1 MFAARTEITNL
12 KARVDALTK
21 SDADFKEKYEEAKLH
36 RERVEVL
43 EVELSQKLIDKNKD
57 LACKDVVIAELQRR
71 LRESQEALEVEKQ
84 RGESLEI
91 DLAAEKVKAETTEE
105 ARKVS

>member
-1 MFAARTEITNL
+1 MFAACTEITNL

-36 RERVEVL
+36 RERVDVL
-43 EVELSQKLIDKNKD
+43 EVELSQKLIDKDKD